1 MNLVTHTESVV
12 QNKNSVPESAGKQI
26 RALEAEL
33 AAIKSSSAWRIG
45 NRIANLLDGF
55 RRIIRRPG
63 AASSLRVIVRTLGPE
78 TRFAVTQT
86 SKNAPHDLTFELALK
101 GHRMVQEKIDLHRV
115 DNTTD
120 SDLTVEQ
127 VSETTWELVWLISKP
142 IGDYSAQD
150 LSLTVGGFPDR
161 IVSYQPQASSE
172 LSTDSSQRQSLQHL
186 MNSVKHVEVFS
197 ASPDGPTKV
206 AILSTY
212 IPNARANTAA
222 VALINDLHELGYVT
236 IIVDTSPKPSLHD
249 SVGDMSNALMYIYR
263 KNIGWDFSS
272 WITAMVHPAT
282 QALLDTAEELLWLN
296 DSCFGPLTDMGA
308 PLNEAQANNID
319 LWGLTSSIQ
328 IEPHLQSYFLR
339 FSKRALDAGLID
351 NFIAD
356 YNFPIV
362 KSDIIQEGEVRL
374 TSYARDLG
382 LTVGAAFPYE
392 DIIEQY
398 LSTWDE
404 RMENLTNDP
413 VYLIYESINYI
424 RGFERFMFHMRLR
437 EYIEDG
443 IPQNASHEM
452 WDTLLDM
459 GCPMLKRELVLSN
472 PQRVPLNNLPSKIK
486 AISPDWASIIE
497 RERGSSFA
505 SRHS

>member
-1 MNLVTHTESVV
+1 MKLDVVDNCNLSSHE
-12 QNKNSVPESAGKQI
+12 N
-26 RALEAEL
+26 LEREL
-33 AAIKSSSAWRIG
+33 VAIKSSSAWRIG
-45 NRIANLLDGF
+45 NRIANLLDQF
-55 RRIIRRPG
+55 RRITRRPS
-63 AASSLRVIVRTLGPE
+63 AASSLRITVHALGPE
-78 TRFAVTQT
+78 TRFAVKQT
-86 SKNAPHDLTFELALK
+86 SKSAPHELTFELALN
-101 GHRMVQEKIDLHRV
+101 GHRMVQEQIDLHRI

-120 SDLTVEQ
+120 SDITVEKI
-127 VSETTWELVWLISKP
+127 SETTWELVWSISKP
-142 IGDYSAQD
+142 IGDYDAHD
-150 LSLTVGGFPDR
+150 LSLAVGGFPDR
-161 IVSYQPQASSE
+161 IVSYQPQSSSE
-172 LSTDSSQRQSLQHL
+172 SPIDSSQRQSLRHL
-186 MNSVKHVEVFS
+186 MNSVKRVEALEAPPLEPS
-197 ASPDGPTKV
+197 KV

-212 IPNARANTAA
+212 IPDARADTAA
-222 VALINDLHELGYVT
+222 VTLIDHLRELGYAT
-236 IIVDTSPKPSLHD
+236 IIVDTSPKPSLQK
-249 SVGDMSNALMYIYR
+249 SVGDMTNASMYIYR

-308 PLNEAQANNID
+308 LLNEARANNVD

-356 YNFPIV
+356 YHFPIV

-374 TSYARDLG
+374 TSYARNLG

-392 DIIEQY
+392 DIVEQY

-413 VYLIYESINYI
+413 VYRTYESINYI

-437 EYIEDG
+437 ECVEDG
-443 IPQNASHEM
+443 VPQNASHEM

-472 PQRVPLNNLPSKIK
+472 PQRVPLNNLPSKTK
-486 AISPDWASIIE
+486 AISPEWASIIE
-497 RERGSSFA
+497 RERGSFL
-505 SRHS
+505 R

>member
-1 MNLVTHTESVV
+1 MTGDTKKTDHDG
-12 QNKNSVPESAGKQI
+12 NSEAKLIGEQI
-26 RALEAEL
+26 DALEAEL
-33 AAIKSSSAWRIG
+33 VALKSSLAWRIG
-45 NRIANLLDGF
+45 NRIANLLDRF
-55 RRIIRRPG
+55 RRIIRRPS
-63 AASSLRVIVRTLGPE
+63 AASSLRVIVRALGSE

-86 SKNAPHDLTFELALK
+86 SKSAPHELTFELALN

-120 SDLTVEQ
+120 SDLTAER
-127 VSETTWELVWLISKP
+127 VSETTWELVWSISKP
-142 IGDYSAQD
+142 IGDYNAQD

-161 IVSYQPQASSE
+161 VVSYEAQSSSE
-172 LSTDSSQRQSLQHL
+172 LPTDSSQRQSLRHL
-186 MNSVKHVEVFS
+186 MNSVKRAEAFS
-197 ASPDGPTKV
+197 ALPKGPAKV

-222 VALINDLHELGYVT
+222 VALVNDLHELGYVT
-236 IIVDTSPKPSLHD
+236 VIVDTSPKPSLHD
-249 SVGDMSNALMYIYR
+249 SVGVMSNASMYIYR

-272 WITAMVHPAT
+272 WIAAMVHPAT

-308 PLNEAQANNID
+308 LLNEARANNID

-392 DIIEQY
+392 DIVERY
-398 LSTWDE
+398 LSTWDQ

-413 VYLIYESINYI
+413 VYRTYESINYI

-437 EYIEDG
+437 EYVEDG

-486 AISPDWASIIE
+486 AISPDWASIME
-497 RERGSSFA
+497 LERGSFL
-505 SRHS
+505 R